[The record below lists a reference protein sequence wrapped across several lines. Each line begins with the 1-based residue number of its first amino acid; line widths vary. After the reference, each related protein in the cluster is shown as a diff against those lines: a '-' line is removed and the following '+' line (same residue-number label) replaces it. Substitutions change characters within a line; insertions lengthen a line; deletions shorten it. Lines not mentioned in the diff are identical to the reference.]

1 MNILKSIL
9 LLCMVSCSSSASVP
23 PKQYDEVVNSLV
35 DASATYES
43 MVNKSFADSPA
54 SAFSR
59 KLSSV
64 INALNNNWSME
75 SAKYY
80 STFLI
85 KLWDMDESFTKKIDP
100 YVLNHPKIRLEV
112 ARLIGQA
119 NKICAIDF
127 DAIVIGDYVRSN
139 LYNPNPSIQ
148 LSAIRALGAVGNGQ
162 DVEALLGI
170 VLEERNGFAEHA
182 ASSLDLLHDKGAYS
196 ALKSAVK
203 QVKRE
208 GLKKYI
214 AEINEYYDGTIRLSE
229 GGCTNNKDSK
239 DRF

>member
-9 LLCMVSCSSSASVP
+9 LLCMVSCSSGASVP
-23 PKQYDEVVNSLV
+23 PKQYNDVVNSLV
-35 DASATYES
+35 DASATYDS
-43 MVNKSFADSPA
+43 MANKSFADSSA

-59 KLSSV
+59 KLIAV

-75 SAKYY
+75 SAEYY
-80 STFLI
+80 SNFLI
-85 KLWDMDESFTKKIDP
+85 QLWNMDESFTEKIDP
-100 YVLNHPKIRLEV
+100 FVLNHPKVRLEV

-119 NKICAIDF
+119 NKICASNF
-127 DAIVIGDYVRSN
+127 DATVIGDYVRSN
-139 LYNPNPSIQ
+139 LHNSNPSIQ

-162 DVEALLGI
+162 DVETLLGI

-203 QVKRE
+203 QVKRDD
-208 GLKKYI
+208 LKKYI
-214 AEINEYYDGTIRLSE
+214 TEINEYYDGSIRLPE
-229 GGCTNNKDSK
+229 GGCISNKDSK
-239 DRF
+239 DSF